1 MSDNEMTTRPTIEAV
16 LERINALGQQLSN
29 QITAQGEQLN
39 KRIDEL
45 ETRFT
50 TRIDELET
58 RVGGQI
64 GEIRVSIKDIYAALR
79 DMDRKFEIF
88 NKNLLQVQADYRE
101 LRERIENL
109 ESKAS

>member
-1 MSDNEMTTRPTIEAV
+1 MSDDEMTTRPTIEAV
-16 LERINALGQQLSN
+16 LDRINALG
-29 QITAQGEQLN
+29 EQLREHFD

-50 TRIDELET
+50 TRIDEFET
-58 RVGGQI
+58 RVGEQI